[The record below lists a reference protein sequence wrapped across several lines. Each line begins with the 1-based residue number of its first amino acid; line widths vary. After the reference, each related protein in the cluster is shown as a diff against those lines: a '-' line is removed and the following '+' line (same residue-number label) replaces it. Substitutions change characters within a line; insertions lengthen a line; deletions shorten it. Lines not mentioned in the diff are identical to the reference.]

1 MTPLFSISEI
11 RMTPK
16 MNIRKT
22 ANQNN
27 VKILYPRPPVF
38 ELKKRA

>member
-22 ANQNN
+22 ANKNN
-27 VKILYPRPPVF
+27 VKFFYPRPPVF
-38 ELKKRA
+38 ELGKRA